1 MYIRKFINI
10 LIVIAH
16 NRQLKST
23 AIGNEQISH
32 SMLEYDVI
40 AGKSEMNF
48 YILMWKD
55 VHNIFSRKMK
65 VAL

>member
-1 MYIRKFINI
+1 MYIRRFVNI

-16 NRQLKST
+16 NRQPKSI
-23 AIGNEQISH
+23 AIGNEEISH
-32 SMLEYDVI
+32 SMLEYNII
-40 AGKSEMNF
+40 AGKNEMNF

-55 VHNIFSRKMK
+55 VHNIFLRKME